1 MVLFAGFGVLYV
13 LCNSML
19 IPLLLPSRAVH
30 CHHRLP
36 LKPFQTSRSPSFL
49 NETRRSIARCAAEEE
64 VFAVVAAVSRRGA
77 GICSVSVTPDRFAG
91 GVMLTTILAS
101 LEAFYSFSSSTASQK
116 LRRLRGNAESPAD
129 FTRSTGEAV
138 SSTVEEIELSTLG
151 AMKAALGGVA
161 LTGGKAECGHLEW
174 KSVGMV
180 ATIGKS
186 AKN

>member
-1 MVLFAGFGVLYV
+1 
-13 LCNSML
+13 
-19 IPLLLPSRAVH
+19 
-30 CHHRLP
+30 
-36 LKPFQTSRSPSFL
+36 
-49 NETRRSIARCAAEEE
+49 
-64 VFAVVAAVSRRGA
+64 
-77 GICSVSVTPDRFAG
+77 
-91 GVMLTTILAS
+91 MLTTILAS

>member
-1 MVLFAGFGVLYV
+1 MLSLRLFLAGGPESV
-13 LCNSML
+13 
-19 IPLLLPSRAVH
+19 
-30 CHHRLP
+30 
-36 LKPFQTSRSPSFL
+36 PFR
-49 NETRRSIARCAAEEE
+49 
-64 VFAVVAAVSRRGA
+64 SRR
-77 GICSVSVTPDRFAG
+77 TDLPG

-101 LEAFYSFSSSTASQK
+101 LEAFHSFSSSTASQK

-161 LTGGKAECGHLEW
+161 LTGGKAECGPLEW

-186 AKN
+186 AKI